1 MKGVFFFFK
10 KTQKYQSFNRHIKNI
25 VCAQKKFFF
34 LSKNFIEI
42 FIVLNDQGGLEKK
55 YTETKAK

>member
-1 MKGVFFFFK
+1 MCSK
-10 KTQKYQSFNRHIKNI
+10 KK
-25 VCAQKKFFF
+25 CF